1 MERNTLDYFQTN
13 RLILDTIQAAVE
25 QYPPNEF
32 SGTAEMWEKLF
43 SRRKANRAFDS
54 FFRMLDH
61 KNDLTLG
68 IANLSEERF
77 FSDYVKLY
85 TEILDEED
93 IRRIAPGLTGC
104 PSLLQVHSLPANI
117 AVMQNETRV
126 KQLLKQMGTP
136 SKPLRVLEI
145 GAGYGGMANL
155 LIKRGIVSS
164 LTIVDLPDNLAQS
177 AYFLTCENP
186 EFQAHYCE
194 ASDQQSENHL
204 NFFTPNEIDKLDNSS
219 YDLIINCDSLGE
231 MPAEV
236 ARNYVAFV
244 SEKLSS
250 IGTFYSKNGVQRN
263 ENTVVNLS
271 DYGFDRFHL
280 NAIMATPLST
290 GLFDDHSTVLFLN
303 RGPAANDIDWKSLD
317 LLSRLYKFGLSTEL
331 EELASRLS
339 EPELQANQRD
349 FLEKVALF
357 FSSAG
362 ATVPDRQTDFGAA
375 DLNAAFTYVLGM
387 YEFVFRSQDI
397 ACSLLSEYIEQA
409 ASPLAE
415 GQARIFLSKYRKA
428 SLNDGEI
435 RSELTRF
442 FINTIRLPIKTDE
455 AAHTK
460 FLNAAER
467 RVQNRFLGQLPGWRP
482 TDK

>member
-13 RLILDTIQAAVE
+13 RLILDRIQASVE

-85 TEILDEED
+85 TEVLDEED

-104 PSLLQVHSLPANI
+104 PSLLQIHGLPANI

-126 KQLLKQMGTP
+126 KQLLNQIGLP

-164 LTIVDLPDNLAQS
+164 YTIIDLPDNLAQS

-186 EFQAHYCE
+186 GFQTHYCE
-194 ASDQQSENHL
+194 ASDQQTENHL
-204 NFFTPNEIDKLDNSS
+204 NFFTPNEIGKLENSS

-231 MPAEV
+231 MPAGV
-236 ARNYVAFV
+236 ARNYVAFI
-244 SEKLSS
+244 SNKLSS
-250 IGTFYSKNGVQRN
+250 TGTFYSKNGVQRN
-263 ENTVVNLS
+263 ENTVENLS
-271 DYGFDRFHL
+271 DYGFDRFQL
-280 NAIMATPLST
+280 NAAMATPLST
-290 GLFDDHSTVLFLN
+290 GLYDDHSTVLFLN
-303 RGPAANDIDWKSLD
+303 RGPAVTNIDWRRLD
-317 LLSRLYKFGLSTEL
+317 ILSKLYKFGLSTEL
-331 EELASRLS
+331 EELARQLS
-339 EPELQANQRD
+339 GAELAANQRD
-349 FLEKVALF
+349 FVDAVSLF
-357 FSSAG
+357 FSNTGEAVINKQI
-362 ATVPDRQTDFGAA
+362 TFGEAN
-375 DLNAAFTYVLGM
+375 LNAAFTYLLGM
-387 YEFVFRSQDI
+387 YEFVFHSQDN
-397 ACSLLSEYIEQA
+397 AYGLLSEYIDQA
-409 ASPLAE
+409 TSPLAE
-415 GQARIFLSKYRKA
+415 GQARIFLSKSRK
-428 SLNDGEI
+428 SCLNDEEI
-435 RSELTRF
+435 QNEKTRF
-442 FINTIRLPIKTDE
+442 FINTIRLPIKDDE

-460 FLNAAER
+460 FIGAAER
-467 RVQNRFLGQLPGWRP
+467 RVRNRFLGKLPNWQP
-482 TDK
+482 PKK